1 MNKIF
6 LTITLCILASCNTDK
21 KTERSEDSKITIQSH
36 PKESNL
42 EQLKTEASRLR
53 GGGSIKTVEFK
64 NGIAIITYVKNYA
77 EYKQLNP
84 QSNLS
89 EDDLKGYWSSGDAIQ
104 KALVDGSV
112 RLMKNLDFINEVQIT
127 LPFQNKVYAIDVKKT
142 ELEKFIGRDFPQI
155 RNNWTK
161 NFIDPYVY
169 DKKGRKEFF
178 NKFSKS
184 Q

>member
-1 MNKIF
+1 
-6 LTITLCILASCNTDK
+6 
-21 KTERSEDSKITIQSH
+21 
-36 PKESNL
+36 
-42 EQLKTEASRLR
+42 
-53 GGGSIKTVEFK
+53 
-64 NGIAIITYVKNYA
+64 
-77 EYKQLNP
+77 
-84 QSNLS
+84 
-89 EDDLKGYWSSGDAIQ
+89 
-104 KALVDGSV
+104 
-112 RLMKNLDFINEVQIT
+112 MKNLDFINEVQIT